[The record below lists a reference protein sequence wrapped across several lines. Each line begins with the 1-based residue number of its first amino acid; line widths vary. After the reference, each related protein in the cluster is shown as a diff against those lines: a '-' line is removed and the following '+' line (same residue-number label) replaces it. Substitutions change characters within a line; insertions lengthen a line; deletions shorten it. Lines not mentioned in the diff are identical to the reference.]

1 MSSSTP
7 SKLAGSDNASAIIAR
22 LDRIPIW
29 SLSTIFIGII
39 GLGFLFTF
47 YDIFNINVSF
57 IQTCV
62 NLNLGGKCPNPGAAS
77 SLLGLPVLLNLIG
90 YVVGTLTLSPISDRI
105 GRRDMLLV
113 TMLIAGIGSLL
124 NVFVTNYT
132 EFTAARFVT
141 GIGVGADL
149 AIVNTYI
156 IEAAPINGRAR

>member
-1 MSSSTP
+1 MSSP
-7 SKLAGSDNASAIIAR
+7 SPGKLAGSDSASAIISR

-62 NLNLGGKCPNPGAAS
+62 VLDLAGKCPNPGAAS
-77 SLLGLPVLLNLIG
+77 SLLGFPVLVNLIG
-90 YVVGTLTLSPISDRI
+90 YVVGTLVLSPISDRI

-113 TMLIAGIGSLL
+113 TMLIA
-124 NVFVTNYT
+124 
-132 EFTAARFVT
+132 
-141 GIGVGADL
+141 
-149 AIVNTYI
+149 
-156 IEAAPINGRAR
+156 